1 MLKLIGVALAAAFL
15 VTTSAAPAAE
25 KPKDPDIIHI
35 GALFAMTG
43 KTSFYGTVMSQ
54 GMKQAIDEIN
64 AKGGVDGIKLEA
76 DIEDHKGGVAKDGVD
91 GFTRVRNLYNVQAVM
106 TSFTPPP
113 LIRKIF
119 CSSAIGAMAKVGG
132 VNEVI
137 TACTL

>member
-1 MLKLIGVALAAAFL
+1 MLKPIGAALTAAFL
-15 VTTSAAPAAE
+15 VTTSAALAAE

-43 KTSFYGTVMSQ
+43 KTSYYGTVMSQ

-76 DIEDHKGGVAKDGVD
+76 DIEDHQGGVAKAGVD

-106 TSFTPPP
+106 TSFTPPTLAIAP
-113 LIRKIF
+113 IADEQKIF
-119 CSSAIGAMAKVGG
+119 LINGG